1 MWGEEKGEGLG
12 GYDKIAMEGMLEVN
26 KSSEREFNTFKKV
39 FAILVVQ
46 RHNKPYL

>member
-1 MWGEEKGEGLG
+1 MGLG
-12 GYDKIAMEGMLEVN
+12 RYDKSIMGGILEVN

-46 RHNKPYL
+46 